1 MNTNSINSESANLT
15 ELARSYEAQGF
26 TVKVLPTPTDIP
38 FDLGGYRA
46 DLLAEKEGQ
55 HLLIEVKRAGT
66 PLSVDRLQ
74 SLAETVRQQPGWQ
87 LLLVP
92 AHEGPG
98 QSLRTAS
105 PLASWPATTERA
117 RRASALL
124 ASGETEAAFL
134 LLWVTLEALLRR
146 HAEQIALPVDRQPT
160 SALLNYLYSQGEL
173 TFEQFQLALQ
183 AQQVRNQLVHGFE
196 TTERL
201 TVTQSLH
208 ELVAELLSDWA
219 YTQNAA

>member
-1 MNTNSINSESANLT
+1 MNTNSPNSESANLT

-26 TVKVLPTPTDIP
+26 TVKVQPAPEDLP

-46 DLLAEKEGQ
+46 DLLAEKDGQ
-55 HLLIEVKRAGT
+55 HLLIEVKRVGT

-92 AHEGPG
+92 ATEGPG
-98 QSLRTAS
+98 QSLRTPS

-173 TFEQFQLALQ
+173 TFEQFQLALK

-196 TTERL
+196 ATEVPA
-201 TVTQSLH
+201 VTQSLH
-208 ELVAELLSDWA
+208 ELVAELLSEWA

>member
-1 MNTNSINSESANLT
+1 MNTNSTNSESANLT
-15 ELARSYEAQGF
+15 ELARNYEAKGF
-26 TVKVLPTPTDIP
+26 TVKVLPAPGDIP
-38 FDLGGYRA
+38 FDLGGYQA
-46 DLLAEKEGQ
+46 DLLAEKDDQ

-74 SLAETVRQQPGWQ
+74 SLAETIRQQPGWQ

-92 AHEGPG
+92 ATEGPG

-105 PLASWPATTERA
+105 QLASWPATTERA

-134 LLWVTLEALLRR
+134 MLWVTLEALLRR

-173 TFEQFQLALQ
+173 TFEQFQLALM
-183 AQQVRNQLVHGFE
+183 AQQVRDQLVHGFE
-196 TTERL
+196 AAEVP
-201 TVTQSLH
+201 TVTQSLQA
-208 ELVAELLSDWA
+208 LVSELLAEWA
-219 YTQNAA
+219 YTQHAA

>member
-92 AHEGPG
+92 APEGPG

-196 TTERL
+196 TTEVP

>member
-1 MNTNSINSESANLT
+1 MNTNSTNSESANLT
-15 ELARSYEAQGF
+15 ELARNYEAKGF
-26 TVKVLPTPTDIP
+26 TVKVLPAPGDIP
-38 FDLGGYRA
+38 FDLGGYQA
-46 DLLAEKEGQ
+46 DLLAEKDDQ

-74 SLAETVRQQPGWQ
+74 SLAETIRQQPGWQ

-92 AHEGPG
+92 ATEGPG
-98 QSLRTAS
+98 QSLRTTS
-105 PLASWPATTERA
+105 QLASWPATTERA

-134 LLWVTLEALLRR
+134 MLWVTLEALLRR

-173 TFEQFQLALQ
+173 TFEQFQLALK

-196 TTERL
+196 ATEVPA
-201 TVTQSLH
+201 VTQSLH
-208 ELVAELLSDWA
+208 ELVSELLSEWA
-219 YTQNAA
+219 YTQHAA

>member
-1 MNTNSINSESANLT
+1 MNTNSTNSESANLT
-15 ELARSYEAQGF
+15 ELARNYEAKGF
-26 TVKVLPTPTDIP
+26 TVKVLPAAGDIP
-38 FDLGGYRA
+38 FDLGGYQA
-46 DLLAEKEGQ
+46 DLLAEKDDQ

-74 SLAETVRQQPGWQ
+74 SLAETIRQQPGWQ

-92 AHEGPG
+92 ATEGPG

-105 PLASWPATTERA
+105 QLASWPATTERA

-134 LLWVTLEALLRR
+134 MLWVTLEALLRR

-173 TFEQFQLALQ
+173 TFEQFQLALM
-183 AQQVRNQLVHGFE
+183 AQQVRDQLVHGFE
-196 TTERL
+196 AAEVPA
-201 TVTQSLH
+201 VTQSLQT
-208 ELVAELLSDWA
+208 LVSKLLAEWA
-219 YTQNAA
+219 YTQHTA

>member
-1 MNTNSINSESANLT
+1 MKTNSINSESANLT

-26 TVKVLPTPTDIP
+26 TVKVLPAPADIP

-55 HLLIEVKRAGT
+55 HLLIEVKHAGT

-92 AHEGPG
+92 APEGPG

-117 RRASALL
+117 R
-124 ASGETEAAFL
+124 
-134 LLWVTLEALLRR
+134 
-146 HAEQIALPVDRQPT
+146 
-160 SALLNYLYSQGEL
+160 
-173 TFEQFQLALQ
+173 LQ
-183 AQQVRNQLVHGFE
+183 ALAPEQLQALATQAAKRLHG
-196 TTERL
+196 
-201 TVTQSLH
+201 
-208 ELVAELLSDWA
+208 
-219 YTQNAA
+219 

>member
-26 TVKVLPTPTDIP
+26 TVKVLPAPSDIP
-38 FDLGGYRA
+38 FDLSGYRA

-55 HLLIEVKRAGT
+55 HLLIEVRRPGT

-92 AHEGPG
+92 ASEGPG

-105 PLASWPATTERA
+105 PLVSWPATTERA
-117 RRASALL
+117 RRAGALL

-134 LLWVTLEALLRR
+134 MLWVTLEALLRR

-160 SALLNYLYSQGEL
+160 SALLNYFYSQGEL

-196 TTERL
+196 ATEVP

-208 ELVAELLSDWA
+208 ELVSELLSEWA